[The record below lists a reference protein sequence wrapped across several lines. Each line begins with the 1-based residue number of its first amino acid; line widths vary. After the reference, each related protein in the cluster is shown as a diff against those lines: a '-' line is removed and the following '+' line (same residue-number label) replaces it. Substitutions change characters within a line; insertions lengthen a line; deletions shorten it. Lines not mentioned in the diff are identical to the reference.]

1 MGLLAGLLC
10 LLALS
15 SNLCADLIDEP
26 EESIAAPSDCV
37 GGLSETALDSELGS
51 VGFMKNIA
59 EHPESLRAIAK
70 RLLGNAV
77 ESDAFK
83 LAPACGAACASPPKA
98 QIVYKVEPTVFLP
111 EDEQQPLCLTRE
123 AETAAQPMRFA
134 RHDFPSLAKLNDW
147 IMEFSQGRGE
157 DGKALYE
164 QCGGNCSPRYS
175 FYIEQDGSKLS
186 ISADV
191 LCGLARDKKSDQY
204 LVSTAVR
211 WQCPTGK

>member
-1 MGLLAGLLC
+1 MSTC
-10 LLALS
+10 LY
-15 SNLCADLIDEP
+15 ADLIDETDEP
-26 EESIAAPSDCV
+26 GAAATACEGGIAEIP
-37 GGLSETALDSELGS
+37 LDSELGS

-70 RLLGNAV
+70 RLLATAV

-83 LAPACGAACASPPKA
+83 LAPACGDGCTAPPQA
-98 QIVYKVEPTVFLP
+98 RIVYKVEPTVFLP
-111 EDEQQPLCLTRE
+111 ESDQQALCLNLE
-123 AETAAQPMRFA
+123 DETATNPLRFA
-134 RHDFPSLAKLNDW
+134 RREFPSLAKLNEW

-157 DGKALYE
+157 DGKALYA

-175 FYIEQDGSKLS
+175 FYIEQADGKLS

-211 WQCPTGK
+211 WQCASGN

>member
-1 MGLLAGLLC
+1 M
-10 LLALS
+10 
-15 SNLCADLIDEP
+15 
-26 EESIAAPSDCV
+26 
-37 GGLSETALDSELGS
+37 SETALDSELGS

-70 RLLGNAV
+70 RLLGKAV

-83 LAPACGAACASPPKA
+83 QAPACKEDCAAPPQAK
-98 QIVYKVEPTVFLP
+98 IVYKVEPTVFLP
-111 EDEQQPLCLTRE
+111 EGEQQALCLKLE
-123 AETAAQPMRFA
+123 DETAAKPMVFTR
-134 RHDFPSLAKLNDW
+134 REFPSLAKLNDW

-175 FYIEQDGSKLS
+175 FYIEQGDSELS

-211 WQCPTGK
+211 WQCPTAK

>member
-1 MGLLAGLLC
+1 
-10 LLALS
+10 
-15 SNLCADLIDEP
+15 
-26 EESIAAPSDCV
+26 V

-59 EHPESLRAIAK
+59 EHPESLRVIAK
-70 RLLGNAV
+70 RLLGKAV

-83 LAPACGAACASPPKA
+83 LAPGCGDGCASTPKPRV
-98 QIVYKVEPTVFLP
+98 VYKVEPTVFLP
-111 EDEQQPLCLTRE
+111 EGEQQALCLKLE
-123 AETAAQPMRFA
+123 DATAAKPMTFA
-134 RHDFPSLAKLNDW
+134 RREFPSLAKLNDW
-147 IMEFSQGRGE
+147 ITEFSQGRGE

-175 FYIEQDGSKLS
+175 FYIEQGDNKLS

>member
-1 MGLLAGLLC
+1 MSTC
-10 LLALS
+10 
-15 SNLCADLIDEP
+15 LCADLIDET
-26 EESIAAPSDCV
+26 EEFDAPAPGCE
-37 GGLSETALDSELGS
+37 GRISETAIDSELGS

-70 RLLGNAV
+70 RLLATAV
-77 ESDAFK
+77 ESNAFK
-83 LAPACGAACASPPKA
+83 RAPACGDACAGPPQA
-98 QIVYKVEPTVFLP
+98 RIVYKVEPTVFLP
-111 EDEQQPLCLTRE
+111 EGEQQALCLNLE
-123 AETAAQPMRFA
+123 DATAAKPLAFPR
-134 RHDFPSLAKLNDW
+134 REFPSLAKLNDW

-175 FYIEQDGSKLS
+175 FYIEQADGKLS

-211 WQCPTGK
+211 WQCASGN

>member
-1 MGLLAGLLC
+1 MGLVTGLLC
-10 LLALS
+10 LLVSTCLY
-15 SNLCADLIDEP
+15 ADLIDEP
-26 EESIAAPSDCV
+26 DEPGAVAAACVDGIA
-37 GGLSETALDSELGS
+37 ETALDSELGS

-70 RLLGNAV
+70 RLLATAV

-83 LAPACGAACASPPKA
+83 IAPACGDACAPQA
-98 QIVYKVEPTVFLP
+98 RIVYKVEPTVFLP
-111 EDEQQPLCLTRE
+111 EGEQQALCLKLESDTARE
-123 AETAAQPMRFA
+123 PLRFA
-134 RHDFPSLAKLNDW
+134 RREFPSLAKLNDW

-175 FYIEQDGSKLS
+175 FHIEQADGKLS

-211 WQCPTGK
+211 WQCANGN

>member
-1 MGLLAGLLC
+1 MGPLVGLLC
-10 LLALS
+10 LLIS
-15 SNLCADLIDEP
+15 TCLCADLIDEAEAP
-26 EESIAAPSDCV
+26 DATPPGCEGGIAQ
-37 GGLSETALDSELGS
+37 TALDSELGS

-70 RLLGNAV
+70 RLLATAV

-83 LAPACGAACASPPKA
+83 RAPACGDECASPPRA
-98 QIVYKVEPTVFLP
+98 RIVYKVEPTVFLP
-111 EDEQQPLCLTRE
+111 EAEQQALCLNLEDETTAKPLSFPRRE
-123 AETAAQPMRFA
+123 
-134 RHDFPSLAKLNDW
+134 FPSLAKLNDW

-157 DGKALYE
+157 DGKALYA

-175 FYIEQDGSKLS
+175 FYIEQADGTLS

-204 LVSTAVR
+204 LVSTAVH
-211 WQCPTGK
+211 WQCASGN

>member
-1 MGLLAGLLC
+1 MAAGC
-10 LLALS
+10 
-15 SNLCADLIDEP
+15 EGG
-26 EESIAAPSDCV
+26 IA
-37 GGLSETALDSELGS
+37 ETALDSELGS

-70 RLLGNAV
+70 SLLATAV

-83 LAPACGAACASPPKA
+83 RPPACIDACTGSPQA
-98 QIVYKVEPTVFLP
+98 RIVYKVEPTVFLP
-111 EDEQQPLCLTRE
+111 EGEQQALCLNLE
-123 AETAAQPMRFA
+123 DATAASPLKFPR
-134 RHDFPSLAKLNDW
+134 REFPSLAKLNDW

-175 FYIEQDGSKLS
+175 FYIEQGDGNVSV
-186 ISADV
+186 SADV

-211 WQCPTGK
+211 WQCVNTNQGAARDQPEQHH